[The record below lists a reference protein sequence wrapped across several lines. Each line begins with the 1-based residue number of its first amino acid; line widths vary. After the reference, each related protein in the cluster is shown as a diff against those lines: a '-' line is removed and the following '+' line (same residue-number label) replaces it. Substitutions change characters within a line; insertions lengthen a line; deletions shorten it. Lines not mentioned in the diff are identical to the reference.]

1 LAGLVTLTPAGL
13 YCPSG
18 DFYIDPWR
26 AVNSAVLTHG
36 HADHARTGSK
46 NYLALDASAGILRQ
60 RLGQSISLETLAPGQ
75 VRRFGEAEVSLH
87 AAGHILGSAQ
97 VRIACGH
104 AVTVVTGDFKRTPD
118 PSCAPFETVLC
129 DTLITEATFALPI
142 YRWPDPREV
151 AADIYRWWQLEAA
164 RGRAVV
170 LCCYSLGKAQRIL
183 AELMQFTDRTVFL
196 HGAMVPLTQIYRDQ
210 GVAMLPTL
218 AVTADIDTPRHPH
231 NAVDANPPRH
241 PHNAVDANSPR
252 HPRESGDPGE
262 VSASHSGVQ
271 GTWVPAFAG
280 MTISQSETADAVTV
294 QSYRTDM
301 KTDSSAAP
309 TPRKRAR
316 VAATKQDFAG
326 ELILAPPSVIGTS
339 WMQRFGAYST
349 GFASGWMAVRGNR
362 RRQSYDRGFVLS
374 DHADWDGLIQ
384 TIRESGAKKVYAT
397 HGNSEHLTRYLCEL
411 GIDAQALKTEFGDQ
425 GDSG

>member
-1 LAGLVTLTPAGL
+1 MAGLVTLTSAGL

-26 AVNSAVLTHG
+26 SVANAVLTHG
-36 HADHARTGSK
+36 HADHARAGSK
-46 NYLALDASAGILRQ
+46 HYIALDSGAGILRQ
-60 RLGQSISLETLAPGQ
+60 RLGQSISLETLANGQ
-75 VRRFGEAEVSLH
+75 IRKFADTEVSLH

-97 VRIACGH
+97 VRIAHGDQ
-104 AVTVVTGDFKRTPD
+104 VTVVTGDFKRTPD
-118 PSCAPFETVLC
+118 PSCAPFEVVRC

-142 YRWPDPREV
+142 YRWSDPREV
-151 AADIYRWWQLEAA
+151 AAEIYAWWQLEAA

-210 GVAMLPTL
+210 GIAMLPTM
-218 AVTADIDTPRHPH
+218 AVTADIDTPRHPR
-231 NAVDANPPRH
+231 NAVDAIP
-241 PHNAVDANSPR
+241 PR

-280 MTISQSETADAVTV
+280 MTSDGVAELEASSLLPTNERIPLNEASPGKRS
-294 QSYRTDM
+294 R
-301 KTDSSAAP
+301 KTS
-309 TPRKRAR
+309 
-316 VAATKQDFAG
+316 KQNFAG
-326 ELILAPPSVIGTS
+326 ELILAPPSVIGTA
-339 WMQRFGAYST
+339 WMNRFGAYST

>member
-1 LAGLVTLTPAGL
+1 MAGLVTLTPAGL

-26 AVNSAVLTHG
+26 AVNTAVLTHG

-46 NYLALDASAGILRQ
+46 NYVALDSGEGILRQ
-60 RLGQSISLETLAPGQ
+60 RLGQAINLETLAPGQ
-75 VRRFGEAEVSLH
+75 VRRFGNAEVSLH

-97 VRIACGH
+97 VRIACGSE
-104 AVTVVTGDFKRTPD
+104 VTVVTGDFKRTPD
-118 PSCAPFETVLC
+118 ASCAPFEVVPC
-129 DTLITEATFALPI
+129 DTLVTEATFALPI
-142 YRWPDPREV
+142 YRWPDPKEV
-151 AADIYRWWQLEAA
+151 MADIYRWWQHEAA

-183 AELMQFTDRTVFL
+183 AELMQFTDRTVYL
-196 HGAMVPLTQIYRDQ
+196 HGAMVALTQIYRDQ
-210 GVAMLPTL
+210 GIAMLPTK
-218 AVTADIDTPRHPH
+218 AVTAGEESPH
-231 NAVDANPPRH
+231 QSDNTVEANPPRH
-241 PHNAVDANSPR
+241 PRAG
-252 HPRESGDPGE
+252 EDPGE
-262 VSASHSGVQ
+262 VSASQSDVQ

-280 MTISQSETADAVTV
+280 MTISDAQGTEAPADLATVISAFTLPLATTA
-294 QSYRTDM
+294 S
-301 KTDSSAAP
+301 
-309 TPRKRAR
+309 PRKRSRTAI
-316 VAATKQDFAG
+316 KQDFAG

-384 TIRESGAKKVYAT
+384 TIRDSGAKKIYAT

-411 GIDAQALKTEFGDQ
+411 GIDAQALKTEFG
-425 GDSG
+425 GDSGAQGDLG

>member
-1 LAGLVTLTPAGL
+1 MAGLVTLTQAGL

-26 AVNSAVLTHG
+26 SVANAVLTHG

-46 NYLALDASAGILRQ
+46 HYFGLDSGAGILRQ
-60 RLGQSISLETLAPGQ
+60 RLGQSISLETLTNGQ
-75 VRRFGEAEVSLH
+75 VRRFGDTEVSLH
-87 AAGHILGSAQ
+87 SAGHILGSAQ
-97 VRIACGH
+97 VRIALGNQ
-104 AVTVVTGDFKRTPD
+104 VTVVTGDFKRTPD
-118 PSCAPFETVLC
+118 PSCAPFEVVRC
-129 DTLITEATFALPI
+129 DTLISEATFALPI
-142 YRWPDPREV
+142 YRWPNPRDV
-151 AADIYRWWQLEAA
+151 AADIYAWWQLEAA

-210 GVAMLPTL
+210 GIAMLPSL
-218 AVTADIDTPRHPH
+218 AVTAGPEAD
-231 NAVDANPPRH
+231 V
-241 PHNAVDANSPR
+241 
-252 HPRESGDPGE
+252 
-262 VSASHSGVQ
+262 
-271 GTWVPAFAG
+271 
-280 MTISQSETADAVTV
+280 ADAE
-294 QSYRTDM
+294 SIAAEAPSKRT
-301 KTDSSAAP
+301 
-309 TPRKRAR
+309 RKPNKR
-316 VAATKQDFAG
+316 DFAG
-326 ELILAPPSVIGTS
+326 ELILAPPSVTGTP
-339 WMQRFGAYST
+339 WMQRFGAYSV

-397 HGNSEHLTRYLCEL
+397 HGNSEHLTRFLCES